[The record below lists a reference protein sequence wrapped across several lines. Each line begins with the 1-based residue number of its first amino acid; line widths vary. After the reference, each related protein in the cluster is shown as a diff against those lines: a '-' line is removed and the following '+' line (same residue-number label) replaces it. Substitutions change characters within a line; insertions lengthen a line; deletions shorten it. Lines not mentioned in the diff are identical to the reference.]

1 VGRIFGDMKLWIDAD
16 AAPGDVKE
24 LVFRAA
30 TRVKLATVLVANQ
43 PMSVPRGN
51 PFVSAVL
58 VEGGANVADAYIAE
72 HAEPGDVAVTADIP
86 LASALV
92 GKRVF
97 VIDPRGVEYDE
108 NNVGSRLAGRDL
120 MDELRGGGAI
130 TGGPRPYGA
139 KDKQNFASALDRVL
153 TRAIRLGKRAG
164 GGN

>member
-1 VGRIFGDMKLWIDAD
+1 MKLWVDAD

-24 LVFRAA
+24 LIFRAA
-30 TRVKLATVLVANQ
+30 TRLKVEAVLVANQ

-51 PFVSAVL
+51 AMVSAVL

-86 LASALV
+86 LASTLV

-97 VIDPRGVEYDE
+97 VVDPRGVEYDE
-108 NNVGSRLAGRDL
+108 DNVGGRLAGRNL

-130 TGGPRPYGA
+130 TGGPRPYSP
-139 KDKQNFASALDRVL
+139 KDRQNFAATFDRVL
-153 TRAIRLGKRAG
+153 TRAMRQGKRAG
-164 GGN
+164 GGG